1 MADRVE
7 HGTDADPLKRFGLS
21 RQRECMQPLSS
32 PHPNPPVRRPRTV
45 PGYPSVMY
53 AQFFGLHRAPF
64 SIAPD
69 PRTLFMSERHREA
82 LAHLMYGVAG
92 GGGVVLLSGEV
103 GAGKTTICRCF
114 LEQAP
119 AGCQV
124 AYIFNPKLNVTELLQ
139 TICEEFGVALPAQA
153 NPPPPGV
160 PMGVKA
166 SIDALNVH
174 LLAVHAQGRQC
185 VLIID
190 EAQSLSPEVL
200 EQLRLL
206 TNLETDTRK
215 LLQIILIGQPELR
228 EMLAAP
234 DLAALAQRVIAR
246 CHLGPLSESE
256 TTAYLAY
263 RLAVAGLT
271 AALPFDGPALRA
283 IHRHTGG
290 IPRRIN
296 LLADRALLGAY
307 AEGRRN
313 VGRRMV
319 IQAALEVFGAGPA
332 AGRGRQVKW
341 LGLAGIAVALLASVA
356 FWASPGWRAGG
367 GGLVGRTVA
376 SPALG
381 AGLGE
386 LGASSAAAAAAP
398 GGGGAAMALALPAA
412 SDASRTLAVSA
423 SSPTPAGAQA
433 ASATRAPA
441 AAALAPAP
449 ASLQALTGVALLQA
463 LAQLPRTDQTGWR
476 ELASLWGL
484 NTADLAGRDPCQAV
498 RAKRLR
504 CYRSDDS
511 TLAQLTQFDRP
522 ALLVLHLPDGLSR
535 VARLM
540 ALDGQRALLA
550 QGDLVLAVPVT
561 DLTRWWRGEYMTL
574 WRAPVGYVDVLQA
587 GARGAVVDALA
598 QDLAALNQDR
608 PPAAGQVLT
617 GALAARLAGFQMSQ
631 NLRPDG
637 VAGPSTFMQLNRAAG
652 MVEPHLRNLPVER

>member
-1 MADRVE
+1 
-7 HGTDADPLKRFGLS
+7 
-21 RQRECMQPLSS
+21 
-32 PHPNPPVRRPRTV
+32 
-45 PGYPSVMY
+45 MY

-69 PRTLFMSERHREA
+69 SRTLFMSERHREA

-119 AGCQV
+119 VDCQV

-153 NPPPPGV
+153 NPPSPAAPV
-160 PMGVKA
+160 GVKA
-166 SIDALNVH
+166 SIDALNAH

-190 EAQSLSPEVL
+190 EAQNLSPEVL

-206 TNLETDTRK
+206 TNLETATRK

-228 EMLAAP
+228 AMLAAP
-234 DLAALAQRVIAR
+234 NLAALAQRVIAR

-283 IHRHTGG
+283 IHRHSGG

-307 AEGRRN
+307 AERRRN

-319 IQAALEVFGAGPA
+319 NQAAREVFGTGPA
-332 AGRGRQVKW
+332 SGRRSRW
-341 LGLAGIAVALLASVA
+341 LGLAGVAAVLVAGVAL
-356 FWASPGWRAGG
+356 WASPGWRAGG
-367 GGLVGRTVA
+367 EGLVGRQVA
-376 SPALG
+376 STAVG
-381 AGLGE
+381 TGLGE
-386 LGASSAAAAAAP
+386 LAASSAGVAVVPA
-398 GGGGAAMALALPAA
+398 GTGAALPLAAA
-412 SDASRTLAVSA
+412 SDAPGAPAPAAPDPTLAV
-423 SSPTPAGAQA
+423 AQA
-433 ASATRAPA
+433 ASVTRAPA
-441 AAALAPAP
+441 VAALPVAP
-449 ASLQALTGVALLQA
+449 ASLPALTGVALLQA

-476 ELASLWGL
+476 ELAHLWGL
-484 NTADLAGRDPCQAV
+484 NTADLVGRDPCQAV
-498 RAKRLR
+498 RVQRLR
-504 CYRSDDS
+504 CFRSDDS
-511 TLAQLTQFDRP
+511 TLAQLAQFDRP
-522 ALLVLHLPDGLSR
+522 ALLVLHLPDGLPR

-540 ALDGQRALLA
+540 ALDGGRALLA
-550 QGDLVLAVPVT
+550 QGGRVLAVPFA
-561 DLTRWWRGEYMTL
+561 DLSRWWRGEFMTL

-608 PPAAGQVLT
+608 PPAAGQVLV

-637 VAGPSTFMQLNRAAG
+637 LAGPTTFMQLNRAAG
-652 MVEPHLRNLPVER
+652 VIEPHLRKLPVER